1 MVLCIENGLRE
12 VFYTKNSVKG
22 GLVLVLM
29 SHWRW
34 PYDANFILIATALFA
49 RIYFYIISKFQNTF
63 VLVLL

>member
-1 MVLCIENGLRE
+1 MVLCIGDGLRE

-22 GLVLVLM
+22 DLVLVLL

-49 RIYFYIISKFQNTF
+49 
-63 VLVLL
+63 